1 MNKYIDGKAIS
12 SEIQETI
19 KSKVEEY
26 TAKGL
31 RKPGLATLLV
41 GNNPASQSYIRSK
54 IKKSEYVGFNSFH
67 KSLGEDASIEEV
79 MKTIEEWNNSEEI
92 DGILVQLPLPLNLA
106 KYTNDI
112 MLAIDPE
119 KDVDG
124 FHPYNIGLLVK
135 GEPRFIP
142 CTPRGIIELLKHEKI
157 ETTGKKAVIIG
168 RSQIVGLP
176 VGLLLLMKNEYGNAT
191 VTYCHSRTKNLDEE
205 IKQADILIAAI
216 GKPQFVKSN
225 MIKEGVTIIDVG
237 INRIEDSNSKKGYRI
252 VGDVDTEDVLPK
264 VSRITPVPG
273 GVGPMTITMLLEN
286 TLESYER
293 KLSK

>member
-12 SEIQETI
+12 NEIQDKI
-19 KSKVEEY
+19 RARVNEY
-26 TAKGL
+26 ITRGL

-54 IKKSEYVGFNSFH
+54 IKKSEYVGFKSFH
-67 KSLGEDASIEEV
+67 KSLGEDTSIEEI
-79 MKTIEEWNNSEEI
+79 MKIITEWNNSQDV
-92 DGILVQLPLPLNLA
+92 DGILVQLPLPQHLI
-106 KYTNDI
+106 KYTNDV
-112 MLAIDPE
+112 MLAIDPQ

-142 CTPRGIIELLKHEKI
+142 CTPKGIIELLKHEKI
-157 ETTGKKAVIIG
+157 ETNGKKAVIIG

-191 VTYCHSRTKNLDEE
+191 VTYCHSRTKNLEEE

-216 GKPQFVKSN
+216 GKPQFVKSS

-237 INRIEDSNSKKGYRI
+237 INRIEDPHSKKGYKI
-252 VGDVDTEDVLPK
+252 VGDVDTDDVLSK
-264 VSRITPVPG
+264 VSKITPVPG